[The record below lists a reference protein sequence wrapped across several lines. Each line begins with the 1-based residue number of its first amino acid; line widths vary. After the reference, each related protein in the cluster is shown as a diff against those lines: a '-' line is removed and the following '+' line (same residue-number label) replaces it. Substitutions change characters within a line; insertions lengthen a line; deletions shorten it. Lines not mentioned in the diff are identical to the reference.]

1 MTNDVLVDD
10 SLVEWS
16 GEACRLVGVLE
27 LETLSVQKKKKT
39 GKNDSTR
46 WGHPH
51 DQHTCSVNWSLLQ
64 NSAYSRCGMALWWQ
78 WGSM

>member
-27 LETLSVQKKKKT
+27 LETLSVQKKKKKRVKT
-39 GKNDSTR
+39 TQLVGDI
-46 WGHPH
+46 
-51 DQHTCSVNWSLLQ
+51 HTTNTL
-64 NSAYSRCGMALWWQ
+64 AR
-78 WGSM
+78 